1 MPRPLSIGAR
11 LVLLYSVV
19 MLATVSLPIAYV
31 YTHVQRMIEQEGR
44 AIASDYAAEVE
55 TELAEDPTRPQRA
68 VDEVL
73 ALAERLQPDLAAG
86 LAIFDR
92 AGRVRAAGGALGG
105 VAGPLAAGG
114 PTPPDGAARRL
125 RLADRQPYL
134 VYTRTTPTGQ
144 FQAAIRTRRFDQS
157 LRRLRNSTALSMLG
171 AVLLTAASG
180 LWLARRSLRPIDTIT
195 RTAREIGADRLDRRI
210 PLRGSGDELDRL
222 AATLNQMIDRV
233 EEGVRRLR
241 QFSIDVAHQLKSP
254 LGALRNRLEVTL
266 ETEPLPPRARELL
279 ARTAEDLGEIAQGVT
294 AVLELARSSA
304 GLPPEQVRTVE
315 LGELLEAI
323 AALFEPSAALRG
335 IRVERAPAPSCRVR
349 GHPAWLRQLFAALV
363 ENAIRYSP
371 EGGSVRIAV
380 ETRGGEAVA
389 CVADE
394 GPGVPADDL
403 PHLFERFRRGRSAE
417 GTTGLGLGLAL
428 AREFARAH
436 GGDVEVESR
445 EGAGSRFRVRLP
457 LAPLTDS

>member
-1 MPRPLSIGAR
+1 MLRPLSIGAR
-11 LVLLYSVV
+11 LVLLYSAV

-31 YTHVQRMIEQEGR
+31 HSRVQRMIAQEAR
-44 AIASDYAAEVE
+44 SIVSDYAAEVE
-55 TELAEDPTRPQRA
+55 AELAEDPAQPQRA
-68 VDEVL
+68 VDEVQ
-73 ALAERLQPDLAAG
+73 ALAARLQPDLAPG
-86 LAIFDR
+86 LAVFDE
-92 AGRVRAAGGALGG
+92 AGRARAASGALRG
-105 VAGPLAAGG
+105 VASPLPVGG
-114 PTPPDGAARRL
+114 PSPPNGAARRL

-134 VYTRTTPTGQ
+134 AYARATPAGLV
-144 FQAAIRTRRFDQS
+144 QAAISTRRFDGS

-210 PLRGSGDELDRL
+210 PVRGSGDELDRL
-222 AATLNQMIDRV
+222 AETLNEMIDRV
-233 EEGVRRLR
+233 EEGVGRLR
-241 QFSIDVAHQLKSP
+241 QLSIDVAHQLKSP

-279 ARTAEDLGEIAQGVT
+279 ARTAEDLGDVAQGVS

-304 GLPPEQVRTVE
+304 GLPPEQVREVE

-335 IRVERAPAPSCRVR
+335 IRIERAPAPPCRVR
-349 GHPAWLRQLFAALV
+349 GHPAWLRELFAALV

-371 EGGSVRIAV
+371 AGGTVRIGV
-380 ETRGGEAVA
+380 EARAGEAVA
-389 CVADE
+389 WVADQ
-394 GPGVPADDL
+394 GPGVPADEL

-417 GTTGLGLGLAL
+417 GTAGLGLGLAL

-436 GGDVEVESR
+436 GGEVEVESR
-445 EGAGSRFRVRLP
+445 PGAGSRFRVRLP
-457 LAPLTDS
+457 QAP